1 MYNSIKSRRLK
12 KKKKET
18 GVILYTYT
26 LSAQFQNNE
35 KLQLFSF
42 GSSIALYNFYGFYV

>member
-12 KKKKET
+12 KTE
-18 GVILYTYT
+18 VVLYTYT